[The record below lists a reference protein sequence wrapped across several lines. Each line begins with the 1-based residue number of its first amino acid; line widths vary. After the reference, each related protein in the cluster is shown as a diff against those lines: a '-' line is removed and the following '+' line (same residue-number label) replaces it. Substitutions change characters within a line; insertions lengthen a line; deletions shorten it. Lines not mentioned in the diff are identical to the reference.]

1 MVEEMS
7 TLASRRKASTVV
19 NPEKEKWDWTSRDQ
33 LRDSWI
39 NQLPNKND
47 DPKVSWVDELLD
59 RSGRILVKR
68 DEAARNTETSHWFQ
82 RASAGASAAVATL
95 SGGTLISSSVHGAAA
110 TTIGIIAAVV
120 GLLAAGIVAARP
132 EQSYAAD
139 LARKTQYEHLWWD
152 LRSYA
157 ITRLPSSDRD
167 SFEEAINKFAE
178 REANIMGTAA
188 SASTGP

>member
-1 MVEEMS
+1 MS
-7 TLASRRKASTVV
+7 ILASGRKASSAAT
-19 NPEKEKWDWTSRDQ
+19 PEEKWDFRSSQGR

-39 NQLPNKND
+39 EQLPSKND

-68 DEAARNTETSHWFQ
+68 DEAATNTETSHWFW

-152 LRSYA
+152 IRSYA
-157 ITRLPSSDRD
+157 ITQLPSADQNN
-167 SFEEAINKFAE
+167 FEEAINTFAE

-188 SASTGP
+188 SASAGA

>member
-1 MVEEMS
+1 VEEMS
-7 TLASRRKASTVV
+7 ILASRRKASSVA
-19 NPEKEKWDWTSRDQ
+19 NPEREKWGWSSRDQ

-39 NQLPNKND
+39 KQLPSKSD
-47 DPKVSWVDELLD
+47 DTKMSWVDELLD
-59 RSGRILVKR
+59 RSDRILAKR
-68 DEAARNTETSHWFQ
+68 NEAARNTETSHWFQ

-110 TTIGIIAAVV
+110 TTVGIIAAVV

-157 ITRLPSSDRD
+157 ITKLPSADRN
-167 SFEEAINKFAE
+167 SFEEAINTFAE
-178 REANIMGTAA
+178 REANIMGAA
-188 SASTGP
+188 VSANTRP

>member
-1 MVEEMS
+1 VEEMS
-7 TLASRRKASTVV
+7 SLPGRRKASSEA
-19 NPEKEKWDWTSRDQ
+19 NLEKEKWHWSSRVE
-33 LRDSWI
+33 LRESWI
-39 NQLPNKND
+39 KQLPGKND

-59 RSGRILVKR
+59 RSGRMLAKR
-68 DEAARNTETSHWFQ
+68 DEAARNTDTSHWFQ

-95 SGGTLISSSVHGAAA
+95 SGGTLISSSVHGVAA

-157 ITRLPSSDRD
+157 ITQLPSADRN
-167 SFEEAINKFAE
+167 SFEEAINTLAE
-178 REANIMGTAA
+178 REANIMGTTAPA
-188 SASTGP
+188 NTGS